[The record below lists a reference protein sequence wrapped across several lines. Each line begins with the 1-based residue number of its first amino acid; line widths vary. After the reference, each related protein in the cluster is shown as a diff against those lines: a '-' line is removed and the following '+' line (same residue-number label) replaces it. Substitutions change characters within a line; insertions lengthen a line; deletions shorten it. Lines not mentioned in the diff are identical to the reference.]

1 MVDIEKELFEL
12 QDIEYREFQ
21 CSLMPTVSKDKVIGV
36 RIPYLRK
43 MAKDLHK
50 SPVAEDFM
58 NKLPH
63 KYYEEYNLHG
73 FLIEK
78 INDFDATVKRLDE
91 FLPYVDNWATCDSV
105 SLKVLGKYPE
115 RLKSK
120 IYEWLSSEHTYTVRY
135 AIKMLMTHFLD
146 EDFDCRYLDTVCEIK
161 SEEYYIRMMQAWYFA
176 TALAK
181 QYDAA
186 IVYIEDSRLDTWVH
200 NKAIQKAI
208 ESYRITPEQKVYLR
222 TLKKH

>member
-120 IYEWLSSEHTYTVRY
+120 IYEWLSSGHTYTVRY

-146 EDFDCRYLDTVCEIK
+146 EDFDCRYIDTVCEIK

>member
-12 QDIEYREFQ
+12 HDIEYREFQ

-208 ESYRITPEQKVYLR
+208 ESYRITPEQKAYLR

>member
-146 EDFDCRYLDTVCEIK
+146 ERFNEAYMK
-161 SEEYYIRMMQAWYFA
+161 SIAKIRREEYYIKMMIAWYFA
-176 TALAK
+176 TAFAK
-181 QYDAA
+181 QYETS
-186 IVYIEDSRLDTWVH
+186 VKYLENKELDPWVH
-200 NKAIQKAI
+200 NKAIQKAT
-208 ESYRITPEQKVYLR
+208 ESFRVTGEAKKYLKTLRI
-222 TLKKH
+222 

>member
-208 ESYRITPEQKVYLR
+208 ISIWISKLMARIFIRME
-222 TLKKH
+222 KK

>member
-181 QYDAA
+181 QYDAT